1 MSLFELLRLAL
12 SSLIRNRLRSL
23 LTILGIVIG
32 VAAVVAL
39 VSFGQSYQSYVDSQF
54 QGIGAN
60 TLFVS
65 ASTPTGPNAKLIKP
79 QPLTM
84 GDFQAVADPESVS
97 GLMIA
102 APVFNVGS
110 TLVANS
116 TSMSQEVTGTIPAYA
131 AVQNYQVSTGRFLN
145 ANDINTSTMVAVIG
159 TGIVQKF
166 LPNGLDPIGQPI
178 RINDLIFTVVG
189 VLQSKGG
196 GGGFQDRVTIV
207 PITTAQ
213 TRLGGDAART
223 STGEYRVS
231 QISLKV
237 TDAKAIPQAQ
247 TDVTTILSARHHVQ
261 YVGEEDFRVFTQGAI
276 LNTLDSVLGL
286 LTLFLAMIAG
296 ISLLVGGIGVMNIMM
311 VSVTE
316 RTREIGLRKAVGAK
330 YADLLM
336 QFLIESVLL
345 CLTGGLLGVAL
356 GSGVALIGGTLLPT
370 LKVSVSAPAV
380 VLAVGVSSA
389 IGVFFGLY
397 PASRAAALSPIA
409 ALRSE

>member
-1 MSLFELLRLAL
+1 MNLFELLRLAF
-12 SSLIRNRLRSL
+12 SSLVLNRLRSL

-54 QGIGAN
+54 QGIGSN
-60 TLFVS
+60 TLFIS
-65 ASTPTGPNAKLIKP
+65 PSNPTGPNAKLIKP

-84 GDFQAVADPESVS
+84 GDFQAVSDPQSVT

-102 APVFNVGS
+102 APVFNVGG

-131 AVQNYQVSTGRFLN
+131 AVQNYQVSSGRFLN
-145 ANDINTSTMVAVIG
+145 ANDINTSTMVVVIG
-159 TGIVQKF
+159 TATAQKF
-166 LPNGLDPIGQPI
+166 FPNGMDPIGQPI

-196 GGGFQDRVTIV
+196 GNGFQDRVAIV
-207 PITTAQ
+207 PISTAQ
-213 TRLGGDAART
+213 TRLGGDNART

-237 TDAKAIPQAQ
+237 ADSKMIPQAQ
-247 TDVTTILSARHHVQ
+247 ADVTTILSARHHVQ

-276 LNTLDSVLGL
+276 LNTLDSVLGI

-316 RTREIGLRKAVGAK
+316 RTREIGLRKAVGAT
-330 YADLLM
+330 YVDLLM
-336 QFLIESVLL
+336 QFLIESITL
-345 CLTGGLLGVAL
+345 CLLGGLLGVAL
-356 GSGVALIGGTLLPT
+356 GGGVALLGGRLLPT
-370 LKVSVSAPAV
+370 LRVSVSGPAV
-380 VLAVGVSSA
+380 ILAVGVSSA
-389 IGVFFGLY
+389 IGIFFGLY
-397 PASRAAALSPIA
+397 PASRAAVLKPIE
-409 ALRSE
+409 ALRYE